1 MTNSFLYFPNN
12 VTVHFWILKCFWN
25 HTGGDKLYLQKSIK
39 YIFKISSRTKFL
51 KKLVLNCYW
60 PIFLI
65 PMFFFPSYATEL
77 LMLVQR
83 MSFVKYINVADFVGI
98 SIILTTCF
106 SFYMK
111 NFFFNDLC
119 LYFCILLFELVLI
132 CQTTWGSLHTTTFKF
147 ESLVFCKMG
156 SYSSY
161 WEIFSI
167 FTIFEK
173 RLFKTSVVF
182 ILVFTSSQF
191 SVKFILLLLYDALE
205 NKDFTTL

>member
-1 MTNSFLYFPNN
+1 MVIN
-12 VTVHFWILKCFWN
+12 
-25 HTGGDKLYLQKSIK
+25 
-39 YIFKISSRTKFL
+39 YIFKKVLNIFLKFL
-51 KKLVLNCYW
+51 LELSFEKVSFKLLLTHILDSNVLF
-60 PIFLI
+60 PFLFNRTI
-65 PMFFFPSYATEL
+65 DASAEN
-77 LMLVQR
+77 V
-83 MSFVKYINVADFVGI
+83 VKYINVAYFVGI

-111 NFFFNDLC
+111 KLFFNDLC
-119 LYFCILLFELVLI
+119 FYFCILLFELVLI
-132 CQTTWGSLHTTTFKF
+132 YQTTWGSLYTTTFKF
-147 ESLVFCKMG
+147 ESLVFRKMG